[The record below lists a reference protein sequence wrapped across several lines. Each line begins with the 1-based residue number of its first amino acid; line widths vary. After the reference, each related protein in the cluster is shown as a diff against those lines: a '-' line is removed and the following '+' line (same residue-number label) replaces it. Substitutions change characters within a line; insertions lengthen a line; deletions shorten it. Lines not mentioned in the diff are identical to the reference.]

1 MGARPSC
8 PGASC
13 SKLTTLTST
22 MFPLQ
27 FFTIVA
33 GYIIEKIA
41 QDAMLANDRDMV
53 VEDDKRTPHEGF

>member
-1 MGARPSC
+1 
-8 PGASC
+8 
-13 SKLTTLTST
+13 